1 MTKKNMK
8 LSDKEQYEN
17 FGLRPGRVELVVG
30 SIERGFQQW
39 HQSMSPDVRSIIGLV
54 GMLLAFSSLYFFLPR
69 LQKIAFGLSYGAL
82 LRSFIWGIGSGA
94 LLLVSIRMFTD
105 WEEADTTKSTTKD
118 TATEET
124 DEASEDDAEVKS
136 EASEE
141 KTEASEEDKEVEE
154 TEAKAEETEEA
165 GDDSEEKESEEKAEV
180 SEKKEEKAD
189 QEKDSAE
196 SKPSE
201 QAAKKPKKRNKKRN
215 KKK

>member
-105 WEEADTTKSTTKD
+105 WEEVDTTKSTTKD
-118 TATEET
+118 TTTEET

-141 KTEASEEDKEVEE
+141 KAEETEEEEEVEE
-154 TEAKAEETEEA
+154 TEAKVEETEEVE
-165 GDDSEEKESEEKAEV
+165 DDSEEEKAEV
-180 SEKKEEKAD
+180 SEEDEKKETTEAK
-189 QEKDSAE
+189 S
-196 SKPSE
+196 SE
-201 QAAKKPKKRNKKRN
+201 QSAKKPKKRNKKRN